1 MQSEDRVIHFCVEMI
16 HRPLALKRQE
26 LQKLYYDLSQ
36 TRAAYDNIDMNE
48 AVQAKFYSQRGKAQS
63 LLVFLPDRELMVEEW
78 ADIPLSTYTEKLRL
92 AAPMIMKARGASQIV
107 VHSVTVRSTFAL
119 THYEDARVFL
129 LDNACQLAGRVNP
142 FFQRPIAT
150 GGLRFVFP
158 ETSEHAGVLHL
169 NIESFRHSNNEVFVE
184 VKSVFGRQV
193 VGADNVDPLITNL
206 HHTRQFITERV
217 FPFLQQ
223 FDTPVSSL

>member
-1 MQSEDRVIHFCVEMI
+1 MQTEDRIIHFCIEMI
-16 HRPLALKRQE
+16 HQPLALKRQE
-26 LQKLYYDLSQ
+26 LQKLYYELSQ
-36 TRAAYDNIDMNE
+36 TRAGYDNIEMNNT
-48 AVQAKFYSQRGKAQS
+48 AQAKFHSQRGKAQS

-78 ADIPLSTYTEKLRL
+78 ADIPLSTFMEKARL
-92 AAPMIMKARGASQIV
+92 AAPMIMQARAVSQIV
-107 VHSVTVRSTFAL
+107 IHSVTVRSTFAL

-158 ETSEHAGVLHL
+158 ETNEHAGVLHL

-184 VKSVFGRQV
+184 VKGIFGRQPV
-193 VGADNVDPLITNL
+193 SADNVEPIITNL
-206 HHTRQFITERV
+206 NQTRQFITERV
-217 FPFLQQ
+217 YSFLQQ
-223 FDTPVSSL
+223 FDIPLRP

>member
-1 MQSEDRVIHFCVEMI
+1 
-16 HRPLALKRQE
+16 
-26 LQKLYYDLSQ
+26 
-36 TRAAYDNIDMNE
+36 
-48 AVQAKFYSQRGKAQS
+48 
-63 LLVFLPDRELMVEEW
+63 
-78 ADIPLSTYTEKLRL
+78 
-92 AAPMIMKARGASQIV
+92 MIMKARGASQIV

-184 VKSVFGRQV
+184 VKTVFGRQAI
-193 VGADNVDPLITNL
+193 GADNVEPLLTNL
-206 HHTRQFITERV
+206 QHTRQFIAERV
-217 FPFLQQ
+217 YPFLQQ

>member
-1 MQSEDRVIHFCVEMI
+1 MQAEDRVIHFCLELI
-16 HRPLALKRQE
+16 HRPAPLKRQN

-36 TRAAYDNIDMNE
+36 TRAAYDNIDLND
-48 AVQAKFYSQRGKAQS
+48 AVQAKFHSQRGKAQS

-78 ADIPLSTYTEKLRL
+78 ADIPQSTFAEKIRT
-92 AAPMIMKARGASQIV
+92 ACPMIMEARSVSQVV

-119 THYEDARVFL
+119 THYDDARVFL
-129 LDNACQLAGRVNP
+129 LDNACHLAGKVNP

-158 ETSEHAGVLHL
+158 ETNEHTGVLHL

-184 VKSVFGRQV
+184 VKGIFGRQPVTPDTLDV
-193 VGADNVDPLITNL
+193 VITSL
-206 HHTRQFITERV
+206 QQTRQFITDRV
-217 FPFLQQ
+217 YPFLQQ
-223 FDTPVSSL
+223 FDVPAGIV